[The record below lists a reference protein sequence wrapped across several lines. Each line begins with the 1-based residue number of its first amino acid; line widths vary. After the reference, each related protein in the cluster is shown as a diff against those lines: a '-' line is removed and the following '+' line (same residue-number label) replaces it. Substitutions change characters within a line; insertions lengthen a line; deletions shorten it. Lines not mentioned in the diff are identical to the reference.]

1 MILYLICEALLVF
14 ITYKYMEIFLG
25 KVKINKKLELLLYFT
40 YFISLVF
47 FQKVIKNPMI
57 NFVMNI
63 IYIFAMAL
71 IREGRIFSK
80 IFTVLINM
88 AISVILEIIFYK
100 FILENLHNPN
110 IFEIAFF
117 GTIVTNMIIVYLLQY
132 TVKPKN
138 NKLPFRY
145 KFVFIVF
152 LSTSL
157 IYIIFNTYNIIN
169 SKSEI
174 DQIQFIVMTVLN
186 VLVIY
191 LYEGISNYVE
201 KEIELKSYKSREE
214 SYLRQIDQIQ
224 KSEEKQNKIRH
235 DMKKSLKILKLMLDN
250 KDYSSLENSLKTMES
265 ELFQEGRVNSGNIY
279 IDSILNYEINRF
291 EEMGVKV
298 KDKVFFIGD
307 LKDKNYDII
316 IILQNLLENAY
327 EALSNI
333 ENTELYIFMEN
344 YRGELNITIENN
356 FKHKLK
362 ILEGKIITTK
372 TDNLNHGYGLKI
384 VKEKV
389 EKLGGILKIN
399 IEKDKFISNI
409 TIRP

>member
-40 YFISLVF
+40 YFISLVY
-47 FQKVIKNPMI
+47 FQKVINNPMI

-63 IYIFAMAL
+63 IYTFAMAL
-71 IREGRIFSK
+71 IREGSIFSK
-80 IFTVLINM
+80 IFTVLIKSVL
-88 AISVILEIIFYK
+88 ISILDIVFYK
-100 FILENLHNPN
+100 FIVENPDFSN
-110 IFEIAFF
+110 IFEIALFI
-117 GTIVTNMIIVYLLQY
+117 TIITNLIVVYFLQN
-132 TVKPKN
+132 TVKTKK
-138 NKLPFRY
+138 NKLPTRY
-145 KFVFIVF
+145 KFTFITF
-152 LSTSL
+152 LSISL
-157 IYIIFNTYNIIN
+157 IYVILNAYNIIN
-169 SKSEI
+169 LKSEI
-174 DQIQFIVMTVLN
+174 DQIQLAIMTVLN
-186 VLVIY
+186 ILVIY
-191 LYEGISNYVE
+191 LYEGISHYVE

-214 SYLRQIDQIQ
+214 CYLRQIDQIQ
-224 KSEEKQNKIRH
+224 RSEEKQNKIRH

-279 IDSILNYEINRF
+279 IDSILNYEMNRF

-298 KDKVFFIGD
+298 KDEIFYIGD

-327 EALSNI
+327 EAISNI
-333 ENTELYIFMEN
+333 ENPELYIFMEN
-344 YRGELNITIENN
+344 YRGELNINIENN